1 LTLENASLTYTAGFQ
16 LPAADA
22 TITFRRATL
31 DRVLVSETTLDKEI
45 EAGGIRIQ
53 GDRRKLAE
61 LLTPMDSFEPM
72 FNIVT
77 P

>member
-1 LTLENASLTYTAGFQ
+1 YTAGMQ

-31 DRVLVSETTLDKEI
+31 DRVLVGETTLDKEI
-45 EAGGIRIQ
+45 EAGSIRIQ

-61 LLTPMDSFEPM
+61 LLSLLDSFEPM

>member
-1 LTLENASLTYTAGFQ
+1 
-16 LPAADA
+16 
-22 TITFRRATL
+22 TL
-31 DRVLVSETTLDKEI
+31 DRVLVGETTLDKEI
-45 EAGGIRIQ
+45 EAGSIRIQ

-61 LLTPMDSFEPM
+61 LLSLLDSFEPM